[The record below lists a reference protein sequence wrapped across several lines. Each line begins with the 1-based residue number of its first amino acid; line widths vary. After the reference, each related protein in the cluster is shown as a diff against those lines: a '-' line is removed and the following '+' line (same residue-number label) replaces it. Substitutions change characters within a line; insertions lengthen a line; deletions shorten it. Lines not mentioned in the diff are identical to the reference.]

1 VSGSNGSGASEAA
14 DSATEGGE
22 PRERVGI
29 VGSGTIACGLAVVAA
44 RHGEVTLW
52 ARSGASAERAD
63 RSVRKICKKLEQEL
77 PEDRVRIATDLSE
90 GLSEMT
96 FVIEAI
102 VEDAEVKRKLY
113 GRMQDCLAAHTV
125 LATTTSSLC
134 LGDLAA
140 VSGRP
145 DRFVGFHVFNP
156 VPRMELIE
164 LGFPAGASM
173 ETRERARALAARFE
187 KRAVEVPDRAGFVVN
202 RLLFPFLFD
211 AVAFA
216 EQNHLEPADVDACMT
231 LGAGHPMGPLA
242 LLDYVGLDV
251 SQAIGESLGVEV
263 PESLR
268 ALVAEGAVGK
278 KSGRGFYT
286 YD

>member
-1 VSGSNGSGASEAA
+1 MSAANGS
-14 DSATEGGE
+14 E
-22 PRERVGI
+22 PCERVGI

-52 ARSGASAERAD
+52 ARSGASAERAG
-63 RSVRKICKKLEQEL
+63 RSVRKICAKLEQEL
-77 PEDRVRIATDLSE
+77 PDDRVRIATDLSD
-90 GLSEMT
+90 GLTEMT

-102 VEDAEVKRKLY
+102 VEDAGAKRELFA
-113 GRMQDCLAAHTV
+113 RMQGCLDDRAV

-140 VSGRP
+140 ASGRP
-145 DRFVGFHVFNP
+145 DRFAGFHVFNP

-164 LGFPAGASM
+164 LGFPAGTSE
-173 ETRERARALAARFE
+173 ETRARAHALAARFE

-211 AVAFA
+211 AVEFA
-216 EQNHLEPADVDACMT
+216 EANQLAPADVDACMT

-263 PESLR
+263 PERLR

-278 KSGRGFYT
+278 KAGRGFYT
-286 YD
+286 YE